1 MTDSVEPIHLPEY
14 ADEYNMPYTA
24 ALKVHSGNLV
34 FISGITAAPLY
45 HHHPH
50 RSEEFDA
57 IPADAGE
64 QARMVMETLQQIL
77 HASGCKLEDVVSVTR
92 YIRDVALNQDA
103 INRVAG
109 AFLGTHR
116 PTSTTVEVV
125 RMATD
130 PRIKFEM
137 SAVAVAP
144 E

>member
-1 MTDSVEPIHLPEY
+1 MTDSIEPIHLPEY
-14 ADEYNMPYTA
+14 ADEYNIPYTA
-24 ALKVHSGNLV
+24 ALKVHTGKLV
-34 FISGITAAPLY
+34 FISGVTAAPLY

-50 RSEEFDA
+50 RPEEFNT
-57 IPADAGE
+57 IPDDAGE
-64 QARMVMETLQQIL
+64 QARLVMETLQQIL
-77 HASGCKLEDVVSVTR
+77 GAAGCKLEDVVSVTR
-92 YIRDVALNQDA
+92 YIRDVAVNQDA

-109 AFLGTHR
+109 TFFGAHR
-116 PTSTTVEVV
+116 PTSVTVEVV